1 MAPDMPPEA
10 IPVLIPSMIVFGFLL
25 GVRHAL
31 EADHVA
37 AVAALSTRTSSLR
50 GLLGLAAGWG
60 TGHTC
65 SILAVGAVAVALG
78 ATLPAGSELYLERL
92 VGVVLVAMGLDV
104 LRRLGARRVHV
115 HAHDHGDGRRHVHLH
130 LHESPGSEHEARA
143 PVHGSPAHAHD
154 QGAHS
159 HGHPGLLRAL
169 AMGSLHGMA
178 GSAALL
184 VVAIPQGGSALGAL
198 ACLAAFGVGSI
209 AGMLLFSLALSLPLR
224 FAARG
229 AGMMAGLEGTLG
241 LATLLVG
248 LRIVVG

>member
-1 MAPDMPPEA
+1 MVPELAPAA
-10 IPVLIPSMIVFGFLL
+10 IPVLVPMLVPSMIAFGFLL

-65 SILAVGAVAVALG
+65 SILVVGAIAVALG
-78 ATLPAGSELYLERL
+78 ATLPAGSEHYLERI
-92 VGVVLVAMGLDV
+92 VGVVLVLMGLDV

-115 HAHDHGDGRRHVHLH
+115 HAHDHGDGRRHVHVH
-130 LHESPGSEHEARA
+130 LHDEPAHDDHEAA
-143 PVHGSPAHAHD
+143 AHAHEHA
-154 QGAHS
+154 GV
-159 HGHPGLLRAL
+159 LRAL

-184 VVAIPQGGSALGAL
+184 VVAVPQGGSALGAL
-198 ACLAAFGVGSI
+198 TCLAAFGAGSI
-209 AGMLLFSLALSLPLR
+209 AGMMLFSLALSLPLR

-229 AGMMAGLEGTLG
+229 TRAMAGLEGALG

-248 LRIVVG
+248 VRIVVG